1 MPIEVSYHLGDHAL
15 LGAGHRWLLLDVP
28 LSEVALLGELWNLVT
43 SSGPVQDRILG
54 KVEEHLGADT
64 SLVWVDA
71 TPGAQSLVCR
81 GSGRCSGEPLH
92 RTISLGGSAPP
103 SLPSTG
109 LRVASGIVPA
119 TTAVIATTPAAVG
132 SGPTSRPETTQ
143 VPPPAP
149 STTHVPGLID
159 GIPPEVLASVNP
171 DPTPTPKPEYDAPAP
186 DAGPPERDPDPDHD
200 GNTTLRAGPPIDP
213 PGDPSSASDSD
224 HDGHTSLRDAIPP
237 APPSGPPSTPPPSSP
252 PPSSPPPS
260 GPPPSVPPPP
270 SAHLS
275 NSTHETVLAVHCPAG
290 HSTPAAASLCRVCQA
305 AVPDQE
311 PHLVP
316 RPRLG
321 HLRLPDGQLIPL
333 DRAVLF
339 GRSPSAPDV
348 PGLGEAWPHLVR
360 LPSET
365 SFVSRTHLLVELKG
379 WLVLVT
385 DLGSRGGTT
394 LRAAGRAPER
404 IRSREHYVWEPGQ
417 VFDLAD
423 SYEIVYEVT
432 R

>member
-28 LSEVALLGELWNLVT
+28 LSEAALLGELWDLIT
-43 SSGPVQDRILG
+43 SPGPVQDQILG
-54 KVEEHLGADT
+54 TVAKNLGTDT
-64 SLVWVDA
+64 SLVWVDT
-71 TPGAQSLVCR
+71 TPGAQSLVCW
-81 GSGRCSGEPLH
+81 GAGRCSGEPPR
-92 RTISLGGSAPP
+92 RTLWLGGSAPP
-103 SLPSTG
+103 SIGAPG

-119 TTAVIATTPAAVG
+119 TVAVIGTTSPADPG
-132 SGPTSRPETTQ
+132 LTGRP
-143 VPPPAP
+143 VPIPLSVPAP
-149 STTHVPGLID
+149 TPHIPGLID

-171 DPTPTPKPEYDAPAP
+171 NPTPTREPAYDAPEP
-186 DAGPPERDPDPDHD
+186 DTGPPDRDPDHD
-200 GNTTLRAGPPIDP
+200 GNTTLRADP
-213 PGDPSSASDSD
+213 PADPPSALDSD
-224 HDGHTSLRDAIPP
+224 HDGHTSLRDATPP
-237 APPSGPPSTPPPSSP
+237 PPPSGPPNTPPPST
-252 PPSSPPPS
+252 PPPS
-260 GPPPSVPPPP
+260 GPPPSSPPPP

-275 NSTHETVLAVHCPAG
+275 NPTHETVLAVHCPAG

-404 IRSREHYVWEPGQ
+404 IRAREHYVWEPGQ